1 MAALMIKHENYFTQ
15 FQAFTIASEK
25 TEKNYLQVKI
35 KAVLLQS
42 LNDSVAQQV
51 EHIPFK
57 DGVLGS
63 SPSGITI
70 QPGFRR
76 VFCFKHLPTRY
87 RLYFLIYL
95 CRIRLAF
102 KKTFPYMKT
111 IGTNTNLAEAI
122 MQNHN
127 LLRVIGRFDIQP
139 GFGDVTVGEICHK
152 KDIDPV
158 FMVVIL
164 NSFLD
169 ESYFPAHDLTGFS
182 LKQLVRYL
190 QKTHDYYL
198 NHQIPYIQELI
209 DRLCSGRQ
217 PENPGLKV
225 VNKFFAAY
233 CRELKE
239 HISREEKVTFPY
251 VLDIESRFNHPEN
264 AGSGSPDY
272 TIYHYESEHDNV
284 EEKLYD
290 LKNIMIKYLP
300 QPFDFDLVKR
310 IIAELYW
317 LEKDLNEH
325 ARIEDKIMIP
335 KVRMMEAALR
345 LHRN

>member
-1 MAALMIKHENYFTQ
+1 
-15 FQAFTIASEK
+15 
-25 TEKNYLQVKI
+25 
-35 KAVLLQS
+35 
-42 LNDSVAQQV
+42 
-51 EHIPFK
+51 
-57 DGVLGS
+57 
-63 SPSGITI
+63 
-70 QPGFRR
+70 
-76 VFCFKHLPTRY
+76 
-87 RLYFLIYL
+87 YL
-95 CRIRLAF
+95 CSIRRAF
-102 KKTFPYMKT
+102 KNQSTDMRT
-111 IGTNTNLAEAI
+111 ISTETNLADAI
-122 MQNHN
+122 LQNHN

-209 DRLCSGRQ
+209 DRLCSGQQ

-225 VNKFFAAY
+225 VNRFFAAY
-233 CRELKE
+233 CRELND
-239 HISREEKVTFPY
+239 HIMREEKVTFPY
-251 VLDIESRFNHPEN
+251 VLGIENRFNHPEESET
-264 AGSGSPDY
+264 GIPDY
-272 TIYHYESEHDNV
+272 TIQHYETEHDNV
-284 EEKLYD
+284 EEKLND

-300 QPFDFDLVKR
+300 QPFDFDLVNR
-310 IIAELYW
+310 ITAELYW

-325 ARIEDKIMIP
+325 SRIEDKIMIP
-335 KVRMMEAALR
+335 KVRMMETELKLNR
-345 LHRN
+345 R